1 MAFTALMSELDTT
14 VQELRLEAH
23 RGAFTDRLAHIVS
36 TLGMVPDSL
45 ADEVTAEDVTRLGE
59 LVDESV
65 DAIERRIDAQLDGQ
79 DVQQRLAGTIYEL
92 RKRLEAINLWFRHSR
107 SVPS

>member
-36 TLGMVPDSL
+36 TLGLVPDSVTG
-45 ADEVTAEDVTRLGE
+45 DVTAEDVQRLGE
-59 LVDESV
+59 LVDETV
-65 DAIERRIDAQLDGQ
+65 DAIERRIDSQIDDQA
-79 DVQQRLAGTIYEL
+79 VRERLAGTIYEL

>member
-1 MAFTALMSELDTT
+1 MAFPALMSELDTT

-23 RGAFTDRLAHIVS
+23 RGAFTDRLARIVS
-36 TLGMVPDSL
+36 TLGRVPDSV
-45 ADEVTAEDVTRLGE
+45 AGEVTAEDVQRLGE
-59 LVDESV
+59 LVDETV
-65 DAIERRIDAQLDGQ
+65 DAIERRIDSPLDDQ
-79 DVQQRLAGTIYEL
+79 AVQERLAGTIYEL